1 MGRIIIQQFVINSS
15 NFKRFKVD
23 RIKQIND
30 NNNKIKEKINE
41 NRIITNSISAIIFA
55 YSVNNI
61 NEKYIELYS
70 VIKPAT
76 NSDSDSG
83 KSKGTLFNSA
93 NIHIK
98 LIITNIQL
106 LNNKYTNIKTI
117 VNRSINNNVIKYNIL
132 KIYKNK

>member
-1 MGRIIIQQFVINSS
+1 MGRITIQQLVINSS
-15 NFKRFKVD
+15 NFKRLKVD

-30 NNNKIKEKINE
+30 NNIMLAEKTIE
-41 NRIITNSISAIIFA
+41 NRIITNKISAIIFV

-83 KSKGTLFNSA
+83 KSNGTLFNSA

-98 LIITNIQL
+98 LINTN
-106 LNNKYTNIKTI
+106 T
-117 VNRSINNNVIKYNIL
+117 
-132 KIYKNK
+132 

>member
-1 MGRIIIQQFVINSS
+1 MGRITIQEFVIKSS

-23 RIKQIND
+23 RIKQIN
-30 NNNKIKEKINE
+30 NNNIMLKEKINE
-41 NRIITNSISAIIFA
+41 NRIITNKISAIIFA

-98 LIITNIQL
+98 LIITNTKFI
-106 LNNKYTNIKTI
+106 NNKYTNIKTI
-117 VNRSINNNVIKYNIL
+117 LNLNLIT
-132 KIYKNK
+132 